1 MASLKLS
8 MMTKVVSSDGR
19 ACWMCTQC
27 GKQHA
32 NKTNIVHHVDQHI
45 EGVQYSCEY
54 CGKVFK
60 SQGGLNNHVTQKHR
74 DERKL
79 RMNTTSY

>member
-8 MMTKVVSSDGR
+8 MMTKVVSSDGKKY
-19 ACWMCTQC
+19 WMCTQC

-32 NKTNIVHHVDQHI
+32 NKSNIVQHVDQHL
-45 EGVQYSCEY
+45 EGVQYNCEY

-60 SQGGLNNHVTQKHR
+60 SQGSLNGHVTQKHR
-74 DERKL
+74 NERKFK
-79 RMNTTSY
+79 MNSSF